1 MGETYKK
8 LLFQRYG
15 ISGSLYNTF
24 VIVTHRFLL
33 QIGEFFLNP
42 NIFLRLFSKLVNNF
56 ISSLWNGVTEFV
68 DVDLFW
74 YKNKKGFLD
83 ITFL

>member
-33 QIGEFFLNP
+33 QIGEFFLDP

-56 ISSLWNGVTEFV
+56 ILVCGMESPNSSMSIYFGTKIKR
-68 DVDLFW
+68 D
-74 YKNKKGFLD
+74 FLK
-83 ITFL
+83 